1 MLEQIA
7 SYLEKLGY
15 TTEEQG
21 TIEKYLVVFR
31 SGKPLG
37 FILSDCSM
45 RLVSDVEGTDGI
57 RDAIAFLQKNQYL
70 QPVGNGEFLLA
81 RYRQDQMTTYF
92 DMKDRLVRYAVYL
105 VDKNTGEAANTIYES
120 YDDAAYRFIT
130 DSRMADLK
138 KYLPQKKSFSE
149 RIREKLLRYLLSK
162 SHQQPERQ

>member
-37 FILSDCSM
+37 FILTDCSM
-45 RLVSDVEGTDGI
+45 RLVTDVEGADDI
-57 RDAIAFLQKNQYL
+57 RDAIAFLQRNQDL
-70 QPVGNGEFLLA
+70 KPAGNGEFLLA
-81 RYRQDQMTTYF
+81 SYRNNQITTFY
-92 DMKDRLVRYAVYL
+92 DVKDRLVRYAVYL
-105 VDKNTGEAANTIYES
+105 VDRETGEVGNTVYES
-120 YDDAAYRFIT
+120 RDTAMYRFIT

-138 KYLPQKKSFSE
+138 NYLPQKKSFSE

-162 SHQQPERQ
+162 SH